1 MSVIGLTLVLT
12 QRLILIRSFHAWF
25 DSTTSRAVD
34 GLVLHSGSYST
45 QNSTQPIGGRVVS
58 PTAMY
63 SGCSGRSSATPAFV
77 DASSTSAIVQTTAPG
92 PRIVLI
98 RELIVTPSRL
108 VRVTFRTKLL
118 QRR

>member
-12 QRLILIRSFHAWF
+12 QRLILIRSFHAWP

-63 SGCSGRSSATPAFV
+63 SGRSERSSAMPAFV
-77 DASSTSAIVQTTAPG
+77 EASSTSVIAPTAALR
-92 PRIVLI
+92 PRIVFVPKLI
-98 RELIVTPSRL
+98 
-108 VRVTFRTKLL
+108 
-118 QRR
+118 